1 MQVQISISL
10 EIYVSLLSVATL
22 LGMNLGLTLEQI
34 FDTFRQHWKKLLWG
48 VILNFLFI
56 PFSASATDSVFFPN
70 SDLSDKHQNTV
81 FPMQS
86 NIWHSGVGDG
96 FRAGTQVLDLTVGVA
111 YGVLM
116 FGGEERHHLSLISVS
131 YGQMIGDVK
140 GTDKWYRGNWELRVE
155 LFGGTQIN
163 SETCAL
169 IGVTQHL
176 QYNFATGTRFV
187 PYVDIG
193 AGITLTGIRAPDLG
207 APYQFNEQAIIGV
220 GYFVK
225 DNLSINIAMQY
236 LHISSAGIYTPNNGV
251 NTVGCFLGVQWF
263 F

>member
-1 MQVQISISL
+1 MKIDQKHFHIHTAG
-10 EIYVSLLSVATL
+10 ETSLLHH
-22 LGMNLGLTLEQI
+22 
-34 FDTFRQHWKKLLWG
+34 FKKYAYVFFIYL
-48 VILNFLFI
+48 FLFI
-56 PFSASATDSVFFPN
+56 TFSVSAADIAAFSDSDFPI
-70 SDLSDKHQNTV
+70 KQQNTAYSRK
-81 FPMQS
+81 PD
-86 NIWHSGVGDG
+86 IWCSGAGEG
-96 FRAGTQVLDLTVGVA
+96 FRAGTQVLDLTAGVA

-169 IGVTQHL
+169 FGVTPHL
-176 QYNFATGTRFV
+176 RYNFATGTRFV

-193 AGITLTGIRAPDLG
+193 AGVTLTAIRAPDLG
-207 APYQFNEQAIIGV
+207 APYEFNEQAIV
-220 GYFVK
+220 GMNYFAQG
-225 DNLSINIAMQY
+225 NLSINIVMQY
-236 LHISSAGIYTPNNGV
+236 LHISSAGIYMPNNGV
-251 NTVGCFLGVQWF
+251 NTVGCFLGMQWF